1 MDQLMA
7 ALTGGGNVLLA
18 SLIFGVGSP
27 VLFTLGVKALAWS
40 EGKSLKPGLAMPHPI
55 GKLYAAILFG
65 IVGAAIA
72 FGITYLVVH
81 GLGYKV
87 VFDGIVPSL
96 KK

>member
-1 MDQLMA
+1 MDQLLA
-7 ALTGGGNVLLA
+7 ALYGGANVLLV

-27 VLFTLGVKALAWS
+27 VLFTLGIKALAWS
-40 EGKSLKPGLAMPHPI
+40 DGKSLKGGLAMPHPI

-65 IVGAAIA
+65 IIGLAIA
-72 FGITYLVVH
+72 FGISYLVVH

-87 VFDGIVPSL
+87 VFNGIVPAI